1 MGDLIE
7 IRVVDGH
14 RFKAYR
20 ATPKSDSK
28 GTVIVA
34 PEIFGVNDHIRS
46 VADGFAADGYL
57 AVAPQLFDRSE
68 PDYEAGYEQT
78 DIAAGLEIISDISLD
93 ASVRDI
99 EACVAHFESAG
110 PVGVVGYCWGGTIA
124 WLSAAQA
131 RGLSCAVAYYGGG
144 IPDNAEIIPTCPV
157 LLHFGKADTHPTIGQ
172 AEQVAAGH
180 PEVVTHF
187 YDAGHG
193 FNCDHRAS
201 YDADAAAL
209 ARTRTLDFLA
219 THLKR

>member
-1 MGDLIE
+1 MPPSTSGEKQMGDLIE

-28 GTVIVA
+28 GTLIVA

-99 EACVAHFESAG
+99 EACIAHFESAG
-110 PVGVVGYCWGGTIA
+110 PVALVGYCSAIRAGQRGQEDDALGHHVAGQDPAQRRAHPGTA
-124 WLSAAQA
+124 RPLGRGHHVRHQPVVPRLAPRDAHGQRLAHVRQGEQRGVDLAA
-131 RGLSCAVAYYGGG
+131 RPTCAV
-144 IPDNAEIIPTCPV
+144 
-157 LLHFGKADTHPTIGQ
+157 
-172 AEQVAAGH
+172 
-180 PEVVTHF
+180 
-187 YDAGHG
+187 
-193 FNCDHRAS
+193 
-201 YDADAAAL
+201 
-209 ARTRTLDFLA
+209 
-219 THLKR
+219 